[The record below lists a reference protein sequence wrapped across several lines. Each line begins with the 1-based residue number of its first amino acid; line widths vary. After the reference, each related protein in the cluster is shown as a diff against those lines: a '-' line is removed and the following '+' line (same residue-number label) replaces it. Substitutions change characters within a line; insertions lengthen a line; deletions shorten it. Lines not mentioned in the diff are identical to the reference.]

1 MKNTFKVL
9 AFSFAVCA
17 LACACNN
24 KPAEV
29 EEDTTPAD
37 TIMVE
42 DMTADMVAEELAPV
56 EEEVAATKPAEK
68 KAEKKINETTVT
80 LDNGATATTANS
92 GKMKKASGAL
102 DNETSKTTKD
112 GTTITSQNSGKMKKK
127 ASNN

>member
-29 EEDTTPAD
+29 EDTTPAD

-56 EEEVAATKPAEK
+56 EEEVVATKPAK

-92 GKMKKASGAL
+92 GKMKKAEGAL

-112 GTTITSQNSGKMKKK
+112 GTTVTTNQAGKMKKK

>member
-1 MKNTFKVL
+1 MKNIFKVL

-56 EEEVAATKPAEK
+56 EEEVAATKPAK

-92 GKMKKASGAL
+92 GKMKKAEGAL

-112 GTTITSQNSGKMKKK
+112 GTTVTTNQAGKMKKK

>member
-29 EEDTTPAD
+29 EDTTPAD

-56 EEEVAATKPAEK
+56 EEEVVATKPAEK

-92 GKMKKASGAL
+92 GKMKKASGEL
-102 DNETSKTTKD
+102 DNEASKTTKD
-112 GTTITSQNSGKMKKK
+112 GTSITTQNSGKMKKK

>member
-1 MKNTFKVL
+1 MKNIFKVL

-56 EEEVAATKPAEK
+56 EEEVAATKPAK

-92 GKMKKASGAL
+92 GKMKKAEGAL
-102 DNETSKTTKD
+102 DNETSKTAKD
-112 GTTITSQNSGKMKKK
+112 GTTVTTNQAGKMKKK